1 LKYYFNNISILVI
14 SQFTAWSLGKKEH
27 ATYSYFSS
35 VLIWDNNFR
44 ILTSGRQGTYHG
56 EKAGL

>member
-1 LKYYFNNISILVI
+1 MTYLDNISVLVGTKFI
-14 SQFTAWSLGKKEH
+14 AWSLGKKEH